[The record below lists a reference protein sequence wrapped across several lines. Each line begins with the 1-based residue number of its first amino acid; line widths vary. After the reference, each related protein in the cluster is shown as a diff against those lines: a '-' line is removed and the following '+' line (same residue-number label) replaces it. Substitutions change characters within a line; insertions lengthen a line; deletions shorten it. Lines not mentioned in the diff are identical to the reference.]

1 MRPTDLGST
10 HLCNLL
16 FVVDHK
22 QRYGEENGSEALH
35 GILESARGGQLI
47 ALLQARDEVSKTQ
60 THRWQTSFRPAVLPV
75 SQGKTVQA
83 GQRRQ
88 AQVTG
93 AAAGQSLHEELLIWP
108 KLNNANLVM

>member
-1 MRPTDLGST
+1 MKT

-22 QRYGEENGSEALH
+22 QWYGEENGSETINSFFKAP
-35 GILESARGGQLI
+35 SCGQLI
-47 ALLQARDEVSKTQ
+47 ALLQAWNQIRETQ
-60 THRWQTSFRPAVLPV
+60 AHRWETPFSPAVLPV
-75 SQGKTVQA
+75 SLGVTVQA

-93 AAAGQSLHEELLIWP
+93 APTGQRLHEQLLVGS
-108 KLNNANLVM
+108 KLNHTNLVMQQL